1 MIEFSEFAPDQPA
14 YQSSVSPLVQNVL
27 PETARSYGP
36 MPSLQAYSGALG
48 ARAQGAMFVRA
59 ADATANGFAGDATK
73 LYRLTAAGTS
83 WADVSKGGGYTTNPE
98 EKWSFAWYG
107 AMAVATNYTN
117 AIQAYTVG
125 TSALFADLAAAAPK
139 ARHCA
144 TVREWVMVANTFD
157 GTDGAQPQR
166 VWWPAIGDPTNWPTP
181 GSVTAAQL
189 QSDYQN
195 LPGDGG
201 WIQGLAP
208 SLSACDVAILQE
220 HRVYRAAYV
229 GPPDIFTFQPAEGAR
244 GCPAPGS
251 IVTFGPVCYY
261 LGEDGF
267 YAFDGA
273 QSVPIGFG
281 KVDRY
286 FLSRVD
292 SAYMYR
298 ITATVDPIR
307 KIIYWSYP
315 GPQSSGGTPNYILA
329 YCIPLQR
336 WAEIAVETEI
346 LCQSAAFGYTL
357 DQLDPFGTLETLPFS
372 LDSRVWTG
380 TGRPLL
386 SAFDTTHKMGIFSGS
401 NMAATLDT
409 AEVQATPNARSI
421 VSGVRPID
429 DAASVGTISC
439 GTRTLLS
446 DASVFSTGVSPN
458 ILGNCPLRSEGLFH
472 RFRRSIPAGA
482 SWRQAQGVEATV
494 RASGYR

>member
-1 MIEFSEFAPDQPA
+1 MIPIGSFEPDSPD
-14 YQSSVSPLVQNVL
+14 YQDDGTDLALNVL
-27 PETARSYGP
+27 PRTASSYGP
-36 MPSLQAYSGALG
+36 MPSLQTYSGALT
-48 ARAQGAMFVRA
+48 ARAQGSMFARA
-59 ADATANGFAGDATK
+59 ADGTANGFAGDATK
-73 LYRLTAAGTS
+73 LYRLTAASTS
-83 WADVSKGGGYTTNPE
+83 WADVSQVGGYTTNPE
-98 EKWSFAWYG
+98 EKWSFAWFG
-107 AMAVATNYTN
+107 ETMIATNFTDP
-117 AIQAYTVG
+117 IQEFTVG
-125 TSALFADLAAAAPK
+125 TSAAFADLAAAAPN

-166 VWWPAIGDPTNWPTP
+166 IWWHAIGDPTNWPTP

-220 HRVYRAAYV
+220 HRVFRGSYV
-229 GPPDIFTFQPAEGAR
+229 GPPNIFVFQTAEGAR

-251 IVTFGPVCYY
+251 IVTLGPVCYY

-273 QSVPIGFG
+273 QSFPIGFG

-292 SAYMYR
+292 ASNLFR
-298 ITATVDPIR
+298 VTATADPINR
-307 KIIYWSYP
+307 IIYWSYP
-315 GPQSSGGTPNYILA
+315 GPQSDNGTPNYILA
-329 YCIPLQR
+329 YSIPTQR
-336 WAEIAVETEI
+336 WTEIAVETEI
-346 LCQSAAFGYTL
+346 LCQSASFGYTL

-386 SAFDTTHKMGIFSGS
+386 AAFNPSHKQGIFSGS
-401 NMAATLDT
+401 NMAATMDSP
-409 AEVQATPNARSI
+409 EIQFKPNARTVI
-421 VSGVRPID
+421 CGVRPIID
-429 DAASVGTISC
+429 VASATVAC
-439 GTRTLLS
+439 GTRSTL
-446 DASVFSTGVSPN
+446 DAAVVYGSAVAQDVT
-458 ILGNCPLRSEGLFH
+458 GNCPQRSEGRFH
-472 RFRRSIPAGA
+472 RLRMAVPAA
-482 SWRQAQGVEATV
+482 AEWSQAQGFEPVL
-494 RASGYR
+494 RGGGYR